1 MDAAVSSILQGDWL
15 AQNKNGQMSADLRNK
30 ARTQILHKVKESG
43 INHGSQDNSLLLEID
58 RFLDNGRFS
67 ERNVTRLV
75 RRIGCGTTSPLS
87 NATPLPRAGD
97 PNSGFLSARTP
108 LQQRREDPNSTVL
121 SAREMLQSSRSKDVH
136 SVHTRLQTG
145 EICTWS
151 EVAKHSQRMED
162 WEKIQKFQARR
173 KAQQEVR
180 QSLDQQVAEKE
191 SAKLAAHEQSRR
203 LFMQQEAD
211 LDQWLSAEQ
220 AEREKRRVKT
230 LEVGKEREAQRA
242 QNEQNR
248 DQEKRKHLEED
259 KALLKQYASELE
271 KEQQASNEKM
281 MQQRDKLANLYAA
294 WTAAAPDREEAKKK
308 QYQLERETVMECERR
323 IAEQD
328 RLRGEELKNI
338 IRPARGEQGECG
350 RDMFLRQ
357 TKEADM
363 AMAKALNEQNALF
376 QKEEERRREQRKLE
390 TKKNKEFLFQQME
403 ARERQLRE
411 VQEQKVSQRSKVIAD
426 TVAFAE
432 AERQRNRDRQVKT
445 SGHLADLAKQIEVK
459 KAAAASAL
467 GADQMSPHELAVN
480 QRLRKEA
487 KELKRKLAS
496 VDVQQAV

>member
-1 MDAAVSSILQGDWL
+1 
-15 AQNKNGQMSADLRNK
+15 
-30 ARTQILHKVKESG
+30 
-43 INHGSQDNSLLLEID
+43 
-58 RFLDNGRFS
+58 
-67 ERNVTRLV
+67 
-75 RRIGCGTTSPLS
+75 
-87 NATPLPRAGD
+87 
-97 PNSGFLSARTP
+97 
-108 LQQRREDPNSTVL
+108 
-121 SAREMLQSSRSKDVH
+121 
-136 SVHTRLQTG
+136 
-145 EICTWS
+145 
-151 EVAKHSQRMED
+151 
-162 WEKIQKFQARR
+162 
-173 KAQQEVR
+173 
-180 QSLDQQVAEKE
+180 
-191 SAKLAAHEQSRR
+191 
-203 LFMQQEAD
+203 
-211 LDQWLSAEQ
+211 
-220 AEREKRRVKT
+220 
-230 LEVGKEREAQRA
+230 
-242 QNEQNR
+242 
-248 DQEKRKHLEED
+248 
-259 KALLKQYASELE
+259 
-271 KEQQASNEKM
+271 
-281 MQQRDKLANLYAA
+281 
-294 WTAAAPDREEAKKK
+294 
-308 QYQLERETVMECERR
+308 MECERR